1 MSLSFFGRLGIICEI
16 SSSITSGPSRRIT
29 AKSSLLDVRDR
40 PAGTASA
47 ETIRGSEEA
56 WRDED
61 VVRGKVKT
69 VEM

>member
-1 MSLSFFGRLGIICEI
+1 MPLSVLGQLGIICI
-16 SSSITSGPSRRIT
+16 SSPSRRIT
-29 AKSSLLDVRDR
+29 AKSSLPHLRDR

-61 VVRGKVKT
+61 VVRGKVKR